1 MPDCGC
7 SKTTTGFS
15 SKSAHVHR
23 TKPESLQHHLRQLR
37 QQLAQSGQDALGEA
51 LAAPEM
57 EQILIEETGPHR
69 QRIYP
74 PLVTLR
80 LFIDQILSNDQACQG
95 AVNQCLL
102 ARLMQGRAH
111 CSLSTGPYCKARQ
124 RLSLAL
130 LQRLGKRLGAQIESS
145 AGVQWGWRGRCVKLF
160 DATTVSMPD
169 TVQNQQAWPQN
180 SRQAR
185 GLGFPL
191 ARIGAL
197 ISLSSGAVI
206 DYAVGPM
213 QGKCS
218 GEQALLRQLSASLA
232 ENDLLLADALHSTW
246 WAVHM
251 LSLRGVSVVMPHDG
265 KRSVDFTQGR
275 IHSSTD
281 HVAWWPRPLRAPWMS
296 QEQYAQM
303 PQGIW
308 VREVKAGG
316 RILMT
321 TLLDPAQV
329 SARELAAL
337 YAMRWNIE
345 VDFRTLKADMHMN
358 VLRCKSP
365 AMVQKE
371 IAVYLLTYNLVRR
384 VMAQAAQLA
393 GRPARQLSF
402 TGAQRLIRVFT
413 GHQRQC
419 AKPMQS
425 ALGEALL
432 RSIARCLLPKRPGR
446 IEPRAKKRRPKPLPL
461 LNVPRWVAR
470 EQIRAQRA

>member
-1 MPDCGC
+1 MCIV
-7 SKTTTGFS
+7 S
-15 SKSAHVHR
+15 SQPA
-23 TKPESLQHHLRQLR
+23 SLQHHLRQLR
-37 QQLAQSGQDALGEA
+37 QQLAQAGQDTLSEA

-57 EQILIEETGPHR
+57 EHILIEETGPHR

-80 LFIDQILSNDQACQG
+80 LFIDQIVSSDQACQG
-95 AVNQCLL
+95 AVSQRLV

-124 RLSLAL
+124 RLPLAL
-130 LQRLGKRLGAQIESS
+130 LQRLCKHLGAQIENQ
-145 AGVQWGWRGRCVKLF
+145 AGAQWGWRGRCVKLF

-180 SRQAR
+180 ACQAS

-197 ISLSSGAVI
+197 ISLSSGAII

-218 GEQALLRQLSASLA
+218 GEQALLRQLSGSLA

-246 WAVHM
+246 WAVQI
-251 LSLRGVSVVMPHDG
+251 LSLRGVCVVMPHDG
-265 KRSVDFTQGR
+265 KRSVDFSQGR

-281 HVAWWPRPLRAPWMS
+281 HVAWWPRPQRAAWMS
-296 QEQYAQM
+296 KEQYAQL

-321 TLLDPAQV
+321 TLLEPEQV
-329 SARELAAL
+329 SGDDLAAL

-345 VDFRTLKADMHMN
+345 VDFRTLKADMHMD

-393 GRPARQLSF
+393 GESARQLSF
-402 TGAQRLIRVFT
+402 TGAQRLIRVFA
-413 GHQRQC
+413 GHQSQC
-419 AKPMQS
+419 AES
-425 ALGEALL
+425 AQGALAQALL
-432 RSIARCLLPKRPGR
+432 QSIARCLLPKRPGR

-461 LNVPRWVAR
+461 LRVPRWVAR
-470 EQIRAQRA
+470 EQIRALRA